1 MIYGAAFSWNKSE
14 ISYEEIN
21 REISLIQYGDTSE
34 KFTGIVAELA
44 QKTVFDWWTMVVLLE
59 YENKEI
65 GRKTEEQKAEADRND
80 REIDRLVEELG
91 LCSRFMAPDCR
102 DELLPV
108 YLGAEAISIFNKIG
122 LAVSGEAYEAQE
134 LLELAQRLEKW
145 FWHYRRLW
153 YTVSRESELRQ
164 VGDVIFKY
172 CDILRDM
179 AGKMK

>member
-1 MIYGAAFSWNKSE
+1 M
-14 ISYEEIN
+14 
-21 REISLIQYGDTSE
+21 
-34 KFTGIVAELA
+34 
-44 QKTVFDWWTMVVLLE
+44 
-59 YENKEI
+59 
-65 GRKTEEQKAEADRND
+65 
-80 REIDRLVEELG
+80 EELG
-91 LCSRFMAPDCR
+91 LCSRFLAPDCR

-108 YLGAEAISIFNKIG
+108 YLGAEAISIFNKIA

-134 LLELAQRLEKW
+134 LLALAQRLEKW

>member
-1 MIYGAAFSWNKSE
+1 ME
-14 ISYEEIN
+14 IRRKNSQA
-21 REISLIQYGDTSE
+21 LWQ
-34 KFTGIVAELA
+34 ELA

-122 LAVSGEAYEAQE
+122 LAVSGKRMRHRSCWN
-134 LLELAQRLEKW
+134 LPRD
-145 FWHYRRLW
+145 
-153 YTVSRESELRQ
+153 LRSGSGIIADSGIQ
-164 VGDVIFKY
+164 
-172 CDILRDM
+172 
-179 AGKMK
+179 